1 MAIIRTYTIRYP
13 VCVCLPMQKM
23 CVHRHGCGSTSRLTL
38 QTWQVSRA
46 NTLHSWLQSYYQH
59 GQKKKGNKTHK
70 LIKPGWLSLTL
81 SQEEDHF
88 PADTVGGPEKLSD
101 PPVFMLGNPTP
112 NATTSRRADSVL
124 CFRVFARL
132 LAWSLVS
139 QPQRRMRWC
148 SPLSSPSSL
157 KTGGFLTGFL
167 GWHSSTTV

>member
-23 CVHRHGCGSTSRLTL
+23 CVHRHGCGSTSRLTP

-112 NATTSRRADSVL
+112 NATTSCRADSVL
-124 CFRVFARL
+124 CFRVYCQTA
-132 LAWSLVS
+132 SLVIS
-139 QPQRRMRWC
+139 LPASEEDALVLTPQL
-148 SPLSSPSSL
+148 PLFPENWGIL
-157 KTGGFLTGFL
+157 DWLLGLTQ
-167 GWHSSTTV
+167 